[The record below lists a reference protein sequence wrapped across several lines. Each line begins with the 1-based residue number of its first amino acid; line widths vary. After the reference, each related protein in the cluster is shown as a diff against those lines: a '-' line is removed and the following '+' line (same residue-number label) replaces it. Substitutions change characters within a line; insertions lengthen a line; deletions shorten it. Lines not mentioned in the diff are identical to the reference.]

1 MGEIENTGRKVF
13 VTVLCYIED
22 LMLQMLIFNGHDV
35 AGDKRVI
42 LDVIQQFFP
51 EKDKRILNARG
62 LFAAS
67 TVAVKATAHI
77 SYPSRR
83 LGA

>member
-1 MGEIENTGRKVF
+1 MYARRFGVRIKAFYAFGMGEIENTGRKVF

-42 LDVIQQFFP
+42 LDVI
-51 EKDKRILNARG
+51 
-62 LFAAS
+62 
-67 TVAVKATAHI
+67 
-77 SYPSRR
+77 
-83 LGA
+83 